1 MVKEAPSLGRLMAMA
16 VFTMS
21 CFGILLFLWLAF
33 GGSIPLRPENYRF
46 QASFQE
52 AATLAVEADVRLA
65 GVNVGKVKKK
75 ELQKGAARTLVEL
88 ELKNKYGP
96 IPRDS
101 KAILR
106 QKTLL
111 GETYVEISPGDRS
124 KGNLP
129 DGDTLPVTQVEPTV
143 ELDEIF
149 EAFDKPTRDAFQ
161 EWVAELSK
169 SIKGGRG
176 QDLNDAFGN
185 LEGFSVD
192 GATLLKT
199 LDQQE
204 VAVRRLVKN
213 TGVVFGALN
222 ERQGALREL
231 VVNSNNTFEATASR
245 DEALAETLRVFPTF
259 LDESKAT
266 LARLEG
272 FANETRPLVNAL
284 KPSADDLG
292 PTVRDLGDLA
302 PDLEGLF
309 RDLDPLIKAGKT
321 GVPDLE
327 KFLRGGEP
335 VFASAH
341 QFFPELNP
349 ILSLLNFHQATVAGF
364 ISNGGSDITGPQG
377 KPGADRYQTQIGLIG
392 GRSFDRL
399 TRRPG
404 RERGNAYIAPNAL
417 NRVPSLATFESF
429 DCKPQGG
436 ELKNADDQLDNPV
449 PGPLK
454 SAAKRPPCFVAPPSL
469 YSGKRF
475 NRLPRGVAPNRNA
488 PSGAEGNASADPARR

>member
-1 MVKEAPSLGRLMAMA
+1 MVKDTPSPLRLAAMA
-16 VFTMS
+16 IFTMS
-21 CFGILLFLWLAF
+21 VFGLLLFLWLAF
-33 GGSIPLRPENYRF
+33 GGSIPLNPEGYRVKVAF
-46 QASFQE
+46 PE
-52 AATLAVEADVRLA
+52 AATLAEEADVRLA
-65 GVNVGKVKKK
+65 GVNVGKVREK
-75 ELQKGAARTLVEL
+75 ELDKRGVATIVEL
-88 ELKNKYGP
+88 ELKEKYAP
-96 IPRDS
+96 LSRDTR
-101 KAILR
+101 AILR

-111 GETYVEISPGDRS
+111 GETYVELAPGKRS
-124 KGNLP
+124 AGILD
-129 DGDTLPVTQVEPTV
+129 DGGTLPKAQVEPTV

-272 FANETRPLVNAL
+272 FSRDTRPLVNAL

-364 ISNGGSDITGPQG
+364 ISNAAGDLTGPTG
-377 KPGADRYQTQIGLIG
+377 KAGADRYQTQIGVIG

-399 TRRPG
+399 TRRPR
-404 RERGNAYIAPNAL
+404 RENGNAYSAPNATT
-417 NRVPSLATFESF
+417 RGISLGVHRESF
-429 DCKPQGG
+429 DCKPIGG
-436 ELKNADDQLDNPV
+436 ERKDPDDQLNNPI
-449 PGPLK
+449 PPLK
-454 SAAKRPPCFVAPPSL
+454 SAAKTPPCFVAPPSL
-469 YSGKRF
+469 YSGKKF

-488 PSGAEGNASADPARR
+488 PSGTEGNAPADPNRR